1 MNGFKLLVEQIA
13 GDTVEY
19 GESKPGEHYH
29 LITVDHSDACI
40 HDPRFDE
47 SGFHGVEPSYYG
59 MTKATVDKIIEI
71 NSQLIR
77 QQNEL
82 ASFLDQSI
90 DKSVVDIQKSLGVTA
105 GDRASH
111 HFSDDTPV
119 FEAKNKVGAL
129 LASYALA
136 EINSVNLNDQ
146 LSKKPRNPGSMS
158 MG

>member
-1 MNGFKLLVEQIA
+1 MNGFKLQVDQVA
-13 GDTVEY
+13 GDTIEY
-19 GESKPGEHYH
+19 GDTKPGEHYQ
-29 LITVDHSDACI
+29 LITVDHGHTCI
-40 HDPRFDE
+40 HDPRYDE
-47 SGFHGVEPSYYG
+47 SGFHGVDPSYYG
-59 MTKATVDKIIEI
+59 MTKATVDKIIDI

-77 QQNEL
+77 QQNDL

-90 DKSVVDIQKSLGVTA
+90 DKSVLDTQKSLGVTT

-119 FEAKNKVGAL
+119 FEAKKKVGAL

-136 EINSVNLNDQ
+136 EMNNMNLNDQ
-146 LSKKPRNPGSMS
+146 LSKKPRTPGSMG

>member
-29 LITVDHSDACI
+29 LITIDNNHACI
-40 HDPRFDE
+40 HDPRYDE
-47 SGFHGVEPSYYG
+47 SGFHRVEPSYFG

-71 NSQLIR
+71 NSQLIK
-77 QQNEL
+77 QHNDL
-82 ASFLDQSI
+82 ANFLDQSI
-90 DKSVVDIQKSLGVTA
+90 DKSVMDTQKSLGVTT

-119 FEAKNKVGAL
+119 FEAKKKVGAL

-136 EINSVNLNDQ
+136 EMNNMNLNDQ
-146 LSKKPRNPGSMS
+146 LSKKPRTPGSMG